1 ALEQA
6 STACAQALV
15 RAGVRPGDR
24 VALCLTRT
32 PLLAVSLLGVWKA
45 GGCVVFLDPGYPA
58 ARLVYAIEDSGAPP
72 GVVGAG
78 ASRSLPTGCEVLEA
92 ESLARRVVEGAGD
105 LPEVDASSAAC
116 LFYTSGSTG
125 QPKGV
130 PMTHGALVNYGL
142 SMVETLALSSA
153 DRVLQL

>member
-1 ALEQA
+1 ETLHVLISASAASWPERVAVAHEGGSVDYAALELA

-24 VALCLTRT
+24 VALCLSRT

-45 GGCVVFLDPGYPA
+45 GGCAVFLDPGYPA
-58 ARLVYAIEDSGAPP
+58 ARLVYAIEDSGARH
-72 GVVGAG
+72 VVVDA
-78 ASRSLPTGCEVLEA
+78 ATQRTWPAGCEVLEA

-125 QPKGV
+125 QPK
-130 PMTHGALVNYGL
+130 
-142 SMVETLALSSA
+142 
-153 DRVLQL
+153 